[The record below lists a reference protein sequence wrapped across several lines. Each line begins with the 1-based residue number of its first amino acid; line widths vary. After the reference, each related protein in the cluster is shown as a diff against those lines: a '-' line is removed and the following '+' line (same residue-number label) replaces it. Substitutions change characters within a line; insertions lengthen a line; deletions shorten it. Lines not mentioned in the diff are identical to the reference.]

1 MTMKERM
8 LKGEPCL
15 TFDKELLE
23 ERKVQQRL
31 QFKFNHLDPDDSAG
45 RRTLLK
51 EMLGTCGDDVWM
63 ERPIYFDYGKN
74 IHLKGMFYANT
85 GLTILDGAEV
95 NIGENVFCAPYV
107 GIYTAGHPVHPYPRN
122 LGIEYNF
129 PVTIGDNVWIGAQS
143 VINPG
148 VTIGSNVV
156 IGSGSV
162 VTKDIPDNVIAV
174 GNPCR
179 VLREITEQD
188 KECYFRDRKIDK
200 ELYRLAESGYDKENH
215 F

>member
-8 LKGEPCL
+8 LNGKPCL

-23 ERKVQQRL
+23 ERNAQQRR
-31 QFKFNHLDPDDSAG
+31 QFDFNNLDPEDTKG
-45 RRTLLK
+45 RVRLLK
-51 EMLGTCGDDVWM
+51 EMLGGCTDNVWM

-74 IHLKGMFYANT
+74 TYVGDNFYANT
-85 GLTILDGAEV
+85 GLTVLDGARV
-95 NIGENVFCAPYV
+95 TIGDNVFCAPYV

-122 LGIEYNF
+122 LGIEYNL

-179 VLREITEQD
+179 ALRKITDED
-188 KECYFRDRKIDK
+188 KNYYFRNLPIDR
-200 ELYRLAESGYDKENH
+200 ELYDIAEKQEKIFN

>member
-8 LKGEPCL
+8 LSGKPCL
-15 TFDKELLE
+15 TFDKELLD
-23 ERKVQQRL
+23 ERNAQQRR
-31 QFKFNHLDPDDSAG
+31 QFDFNNLDPEDTKG
-45 RRTLLK
+45 RVRLLK
-51 EMLGTCGDDVWM
+51 EMLGGCTDNVWM

-74 IHLKGMFYANT
+74 TYVGDNFYANT
-85 GLTILDGAEV
+85 GLTVLDGAKV
-95 NIGENVFCAPYV
+95 TIGDNVFCAPYV

-122 LGIEYNF
+122 LGIEYNM

-179 VLREITEQD
+179 VLRKITDED
-188 KECYFRDRKIDK
+188 KNYYFRNLPIDR
-200 ELYRLAESGYDKENH
+200 ELYDIAEKQEKIFN

>member
-8 LKGEPCL
+8 LSGKPCL
-15 TFDKELLE
+15 PFDRELLE
-23 ERKVQQRL
+23 ERNAQQRR
-31 QFKFNHLDPDDSAG
+31 QFDFNNLDPEDSEG
-45 RRTLLK
+45 RVRLLK
-51 EMLGTCGDDVWM
+51 EMLGGCTDNVWM

-74 IHLKGMFYANT
+74 TYVGDNFYANT
-85 GLTILDGAEV
+85 GLTVLDGAKV
-95 NIGENVFCAPYV
+95 TIGNNVFCAPYV

-122 LGIEYNF
+122 LGIEYNL

-179 VLREITEQD
+179 VLREITDED
-188 KECYFRDRKIDK
+188 KNYYFRNLPIDR
-200 ELYRLAESGYDKENH
+200 ELYDIAEKQEEI
-215 F
+215 

>member
-8 LKGEPCL
+8 LSGKPCL
-15 TFDKELLE
+15 TFDKELLD
-23 ERKVQQRL
+23 ERNAQQRR
-31 QFKFNHLDPDDSAG
+31 QFDFNNLDPEDTKG
-45 RRTLLK
+45 RVRLLK
-51 EMLGTCGDDVWM
+51 EMLGGCTDNVWM

-74 IHLKGMFYANT
+74 TYVGDNFYANT
-85 GLTILDGAEV
+85 GLTILDGARV
-95 NIGENVFCAPYV
+95 TIGNNVFCAPYV

-122 LGIEYNF
+122 LGIEYNL

-179 VLREITEQD
+179 VLRKITDED
-188 KECYFRDRKIDK
+188 KSYYFRNLPIDR
-200 ELYRLAESGYDKENH
+200 ELYDIAEKQEKIFN